1 MFAWCLGKVIA
12 WDCHALLLLKVTRCV
27 CLTPSAK
34 LYVTHFEN
42 PVKQVIQKY
51 GHWEIRM
58 DAWDSFTK
66 LYAGK
71 HLIRAIQIKTMRW
84 IVREEAVQSKSPCPF
99 SQLLLRLFLSSY
111 LKINPFSRLNIH
123 ISASP
128 VSLDFLS
135 VLQVVLR
142 LKLIK
147 GDWWPSKL
155 VKHGNIWQTP
165 PSEEFEPTANSPE
178 LILKLTES

>member
-1 MFAWCLGKVIA
+1 MLTWCLVKVFTEY
-12 WDCHALLLLKVTRCV
+12 CHASLILKDTRHFW
-27 CLTPSAK
+27 SISGAK
-34 LYVTHFEN
+34 WLVAHFEN